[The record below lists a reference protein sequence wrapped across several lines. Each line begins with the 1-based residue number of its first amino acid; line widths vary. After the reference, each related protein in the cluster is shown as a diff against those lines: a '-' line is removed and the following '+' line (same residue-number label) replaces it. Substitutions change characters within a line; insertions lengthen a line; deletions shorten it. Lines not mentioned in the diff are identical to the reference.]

1 LKFRGEVMKAS
12 QLKAAAIAVAATFT
26 VCQAHSAAFQLL
38 EHDAV
43 GTGTANANTAEAGS
57 IASMF
62 ANPAAMSFQSGTQFS
77 GVMTPIAFSARF
89 KIDSATS
96 AVGTPATGG
105 NGGDAGGT
113 SVVPALFFATD
124 LGANLRFGIGITAP
138 YALRTEYDDGWVGR
152 YFALRTDLETIDIN
166 PSLSFKVNDAIAIGV
181 GVSAQR
187 ANAEISRAIDFG
199 SRCIPGLTPLLGA
212 AGAASACAQG
222 LVTPQ
227 TRDGKVSLKAN
238 DWQTGFN
245 VGAMF
250 TLSPQTRIGV
260 SYRSAITHKLSG
272 QANFTNPDLPGALA
286 ALTKTPATTNGSA
299 NAELKLPDVFSIGV
313 HHQLDQQWALV
324 ADVSQTRWNRFNEI
338 RVKFDNGAA
347 DSVEPQNY
355 RNTTRV
361 AVGTTFQAR
370 ADTVLRGGIAFDPT
384 PVRDEYRVRV
394 PDGDRVWLS
403 LGASIKPSKSMS
415 VDVGVSRLFVREPTA
430 AVSAPGV
437 GTLQGRYEKT
447 SATAVAFQLNQSF

>member
-1 LKFRGEVMKAS
+1 MKAN
-12 QLKAAAIAVAATFT
+12 QLKAAVVAIAVAAAFT
-26 VCQAHSAAFQLL
+26 MDYAHSGAFQIL
-38 EHDAV
+38 EHDAA
-43 GTGTANANTAEAGS
+43 GTGTAHANTAEAGGV
-57 IASMF
+57 ASMF
-62 ANPAAMSFQSGTQFS
+62 ANPASMAFQSGTQFG
-77 GVMTPIAFSARF
+77 GVMTPIIFGARF
-89 KIDSATS
+89 NSDRATS
-96 AVGTPATGG
+96 AVGTPTTGN
-105 NGGDAGGT
+105 NGGDAGGK
-113 SVVPALFFATD
+113 SIVPALFFATD
-124 LGANLRFGIGITAP
+124 LTSNLRFGIGITSP

-187 ANAEISRAIDFG
+187 ANAEISKAIDFG

-212 AGAASACAQG
+212 AGAAGACAQG

-227 TRDGKVSLKAN
+227 TRDGRVNLKAN

-272 QANFTNPDLPGALA
+272 QATFTNPDLPGALA

-313 HHQLDQQWALV
+313 HQQLDTQWALM
-324 ADVSQTRWNRFNEI
+324 ADVSQTRWSRFNEL

-347 DSVEPQNY
+347 DSVEIDNY

-384 PVRDEYRVRV
+384 PVQAESRVRV
-394 PDGDRVWLS
+394 PDGDRLWLS

-415 VDVGVSRLFVREPTA
+415 VDVGVSRLIVREPKL
-430 AVSAPGV
+430 AVSEAGV
-437 GTLQGRYEKT
+437 GTLQGRYEKA
-447 SATAVAFQLNQSF
+447 SATVVAFQLNQSF

>member
-1 LKFRGEVMKAS
+1 LRAN
-12 QLKAAAIAVAATFT
+12 QLKAAAIAVTATFT
-26 VCQAHSAAFQLL
+26 MGYAHSGAFQLL
-38 EHDAV
+38 EHDAA
-43 GTGTANANTAEAGS
+43 GTSTAHANTAEAGGV
-57 IASMF
+57 ASMF

-77 GVMTPIAFSARF
+77 GVMTPIAFGTRF
-89 KIDSATS
+89 KSDSATS
-96 AVGTPATGG
+96 AVGTPTTGG

-124 LGANLRFGIGITAP
+124 ITSNLRFGIGITSP

-166 PSLSFKVNDAIAIGV
+166 PSFSFKMNDAIAFGV

-212 AGAASACAQG
+212 AGAAGACAQG

-227 TRDGKVSLKAN
+227 TRDGTVSLKAN

-272 QANFTNPDLPGALA
+272 QASFTNPTLPGALA
-286 ALTKTPATTNGSA
+286 ALTQTPATTNGTA
-299 NAELKLPDVFSIGV
+299 NAELKLPDVFSIGL
-313 HHQLDQQWALV
+313 HQQLDQQWALM
-324 ADVSQTRWNRFNEI
+324 ADVSQTRWSRFNEL

-347 DSVEPQNY
+347 DSVETDNY
-355 RNTTRV
+355 RNTTRI

-384 PVRDEYRVRV
+384 PVRDESRVRV
-394 PDGDRVWLS
+394 PDGDRLWLS

-415 VDVGVSRLFVREPTA
+415 VDVGVSRLIVREPKL
-430 AVSAPGV
+430 AVSEAGV
-437 GTLQGRYEKT
+437 GTLQGRYEKA
-447 SATAVAFQLNQSF
+447 SATVVAFQLNQSF